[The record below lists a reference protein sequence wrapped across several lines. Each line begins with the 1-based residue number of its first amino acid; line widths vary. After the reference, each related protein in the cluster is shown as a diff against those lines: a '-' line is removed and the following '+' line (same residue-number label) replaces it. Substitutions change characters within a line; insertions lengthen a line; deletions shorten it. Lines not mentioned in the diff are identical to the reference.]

1 MTEDMQ
7 KKRGGIWAGQRGLAA
22 GCEHNRGARDEVQQ
36 ALGVGLGDLIGL
48 LSEVEAAIDLA
59 GSVLAVSQP
68 ARISGKFGLRWW
80 TVKPGLPYREP
91 VVVRWVQQKNG
102 VMTPRRAKILRA
114 KEGGTFSV
122 NAAETQECLDILSAL
137 IKRRAEIKGRIF
149 SISKSLRG
157 LDGISYRLNNESERI
172 KAIRERVIG
181 NLLSNGY
188 EVEPRLVEGH
198 DET

>member
-1 MTEDMQ
+1 MTDEL
-7 KKRGGIWAGQRGLAA
+7 KKKGGIWAGQRGLPA
-22 GCEHNRGARDEVQQ
+22 GCEHNRSARGEVEQTLV
-36 ALGVGLGDLIGL
+36 AGIGDLIGL
-48 LSEVEAAIDLA
+48 LGEVEAAIDLA
-59 GSVLAVSQP
+59 GAVLAVSQP
-68 ARISGKFGLRWW
+68 ARISGKYGLRWW
-80 TVKPGLPYREP
+80 VVKPGLPYREP

-102 VMTPRRAKILRA
+102 VMTPRRAKILKA

-122 NAAETQECLDILSAL
+122 NAAETQECLDVLSAL

-157 LDGISYRLNNESERI
+157 LDGVSYRLNNDSERI
-172 KAIRERVIG
+172 KALRERVID

-188 EVEPRLVEGH
+188 EVEPRLMDGR

>member
-22 GCEHNRGARDEVQQ
+22 GCEHNRGARDGVQQ
-36 ALGVGLGDLIGL
+36 TLGVGLGDLIGL

-68 ARISGKFGLRWW
+68 ARISGKYGLRWW
-80 TVKPGLPYREP
+80 VVKPGLPYREP

-102 VMTPRRAKILRA
+102 VMTPRRAKILKA
-114 KEGGTFSV
+114 KEGGAFSV
-122 NAAETQECLDILSAL
+122 NAAETQECLDVLSAL

-172 KAIRERVIG
+172 KVIRDRVIG